1 MGHPAGAVG
10 NLATTLMGESTSTKI
25 IRGSGGRSAPHHWPK
40 RIVCLHGH
48 LEGCVASSGKFWMFH
63 KKKKFNHDRPSGTEI
78 ISPHTHVYI
87 YILNKTSYIY
97 IYIYIPYTQI
107 THTHTHIYIYHMY
120 IICIYIYIIYIY
132 IVSARI
138 IERSQEDKS
147 TVKYRTF
154 VLLRVPIRSGVGK
167 FNYRTGRRTKV
178 RYFTVLLSSWLRSI
192 ISGTDMIFTAYL
204 YIYNL

>member
-1 MGHPAGAVG
+1 MFQPLIHHVRTFIQHVCTIFQRVPGFLWWSSQLSWASRASIGTMSLCPWTARSWFSHTVG
-10 NLATTLMGESTSTKI
+10 PESKCDDGKGVRLGLCAETCLITALICTILVS
-25 IRGSGGRSAPHHWPK
+25 S
-40 RIVCLHGH
+40 IV
-48 LEGCVASSGKFWMFH
+48 
-63 KKKKFNHDRPSGTEI
+63 T
-78 ISPHTHVYI
+78 
-87 YILNKTSYIY
+87 
-97 IYIYIPYTQI
+97 
-107 THTHTHIYIYHMY
+107 
-120 IICIYIYIIYIY
+120 
-132 IVSARI
+132 VSARI

>member
-1 MGHPAGAVG
+1 MFNSYVKLPEGIVHDYHYSFIAEPLLPVPDDAVVQRHLGRQGLFQRHNTPSPVAGCG
-10 NLATTLMGESTSTKI
+10 NLWLFPFGNGIHGGVCES
-25 IRGSGGRSAPHHWPK
+25 
-40 RIVCLHGH
+40 
-48 LEGCVASSGKFWMFH
+48 
-63 KKKKFNHDRPSGTEI
+63 
-78 ISPHTHVYI
+78 ISLSLYTVYI
-87 YILNKTSYIY
+87 YT
-97 IYIYIPYTQI
+97 
-107 THTHTHIYIYHMY
+107 
-120 IICIYIYIIYIY
+120 
-132 IVSARI
+132 VSARI

>member
-1 MGHPAGAVG
+1 MKFKARICPVKKMIDGTVCRV
-10 NLATTLMGESTSTKI
+10 LADRKLSHLY
-25 IRGSGGRSAPHHWPK
+25 RGFG
-40 RIVCLHGH
+40 
-48 LEGCVASSGKFWMFH
+48 
-63 KKKKFNHDRPSGTEI
+63 
-78 ISPHTHVYI
+78 
-87 YILNKTSYIY
+87 
-97 IYIYIPYTQI
+97 
-107 THTHTHIYIYHMY
+107 
-120 IICIYIYIIYIY
+120 CIYAHKNGKLQKTRVSTTSCVFEYFIFYLKYKKLTTQKNWDFEKRRY
-132 IVSARI
+132 TVSARI

>member
-1 MGHPAGAVG
+1 METRLPTPM
-10 NLATTLMGESTSTKI
+10 N
-25 IRGSGGRSAPHHWPK
+25 SGVYVR
-40 RIVCLHGH
+40 RIP
-48 LEGCVASSGKFWMFH
+48 EG
-63 KKKKFNHDRPSGTEI
+63 I
-78 ISPHTHVYI
+78 LYIYVYI
-87 YILNKTSYIY
+87 YI
-97 IYIYIPYTQI
+97 YT
-107 THTHTHIYIYHMY
+107 
-120 IICIYIYIIYIY
+120 
-132 IVSARI
+132 VSARI

>member
-1 MGHPAGAVG
+1 MNVIMISIMI
-10 NLATTLMGESTSTKI
+10 NIMIKI
-25 IRGSGGRSAPHHWPK
+25 
-40 RIVCLHGH
+40 L
-48 LEGCVASSGKFWMFH
+48 
-63 KKKKFNHDRPSGTEI
+63 
-78 ISPHTHVYI
+78 
-87 YILNKTSYIY
+87 
-97 IYIYIPYTQI
+97 I
-107 THTHTHIYIYHMY
+107 T
-120 IICIYIYIIYIY
+120 
-132 IVSARI
+132 VSARI

>member
-1 MGHPAGAVG
+1 MINKMANIMNVIMISIMI
-10 NLATTLMGESTSTKI
+10 NIMIKI
-25 IRGSGGRSAPHHWPK
+25 
-40 RIVCLHGH
+40 L
-48 LEGCVASSGKFWMFH
+48 
-63 KKKKFNHDRPSGTEI
+63 
-78 ISPHTHVYI
+78 
-87 YILNKTSYIY
+87 
-97 IYIYIPYTQI
+97 I
-107 THTHTHIYIYHMY
+107 T
-120 IICIYIYIIYIY
+120 
-132 IVSARI
+132 VSARI